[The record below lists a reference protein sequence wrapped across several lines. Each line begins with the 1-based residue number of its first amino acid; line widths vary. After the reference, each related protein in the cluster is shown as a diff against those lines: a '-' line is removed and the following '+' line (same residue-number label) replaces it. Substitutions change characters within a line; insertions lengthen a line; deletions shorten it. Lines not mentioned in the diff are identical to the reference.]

1 MMSAKLIIIAG
12 PQQGTTLELIEQEML
27 MGREP
32 SNWLYIAD
40 SAVSR
45 RHCVI
50 RKEADQFKILDL
62 ESHNGTFV
70 NDVPVQERILQEGD
84 RIAIGESL
92 LLFIRQEFETASAQG
107 MTQPDEGLLIAK
119 STIELRMQDGVYFHP
134 EKLPAERL
142 LSDRIAKGFSG
153 LLRFSNAL
161 NSILT
166 LEELEQTLM
175 HLLFEMIPAQRGI
188 IVFKEQNS
196 EELSYNHPRDRLGGR
211 IPRFAV
217 SQTILNRV
225 LVENVAILSNDI
237 KKDQAFL
244 SAKSLSASDVNS
256 LLAVPLAIR
265 DRVLGAVYMDTTELS
280 SSFNEDH
287 LELSTAAAA
296 ITAMAIENLRH
307 LEWLK
312 SENSRLQA
320 EINLEHNMIGESL
333 RMREIYKMIGRVGPA
348 DSTVLIRG
356 ESGTGKELVARAV
369 YKNSI
374 RSENPF
380 VAINCAALPE
390 TLLESELFGYEKGA
404 FTGATNQKK
413 GKLEV
418 ADTGTVFLDEIAE
431 LSPTLQAKL
440 LRALQEHEFE
450 RIGGV
455 RPIHID
461 VRFIAATNKNLEEAI
476 TQGTFRQDLYY
487 RLNVVSITMPPL
499 RERKEDIPLLATY
512 FTSKHAKKSKR
523 RVLGISSQA
532 RACLMSYDWPGNIRE
547 LENAIERAVVLGT
560 VDFIL
565 PEDLPESLF
574 DSQEQKNPVAVPF
587 YDAVRESK
595 KQIILKALESSN
607 GDYTE
612 AARLLGVHPNNL
624 HRLIRTLD
632 MKRAFKN

>member
-1 MMSAKLIIIAG
+1 MSAKLIIIAG

-107 MTQPDEGLLIAK
+107 IAQPDEGLLIAK
-119 STIELRMQDGVYFHP
+119 STIELRMQNGVYLHP

-175 HLLFEMIPAQRGI
+175 DLLFEMIPAQRGI

-196 EELSYNHPRDRLGGR
+196 EELSYNHPRDRLAGR

-312 SENSRLQA
+312 NENSRLQA

-333 RMREIYKMIGRVGPA
+333 RMREVYKMIGRVGPA

-369 YKNSI
+369 YKSST

-574 DSQEQKNPVAVPF
+574 DSQEQKNPGAVPF

>member
-1 MMSAKLIIIAG
+1 MMGAKLIIIAG

-32 SNWLYIAD
+32 SNWLWIAD
-40 SAVSR
+40 SAISR

-50 RKEADQFKILDL
+50 RKEADQFKIVDL

-84 RIAIGESL
+84 RIAIGDSL
-92 LLFIRQEFETASAQG
+92 LLFIRQEFETASSQG
-107 MTQPDEGLLIAK
+107 VAQPDEGLLIAK
-119 STIELRMQDGVYFHP
+119 STIELRIQDGVYFHP
-134 EKLPAERL
+134 EKLPAERPL
-142 LSDRIAKGFSG
+142 AEQIAKGFSG

-161 NSILT
+161 NSILS

-175 HLLFEMIPAQRGI
+175 DLLFEMIPAQRGI

-196 EELSYNHPRDRLGGR
+196 EELSYKHPRDRLAGQ

-237 KKDQAFL
+237 KKDQALL

-265 DRVLGAVYMDTTELS
+265 NRVLGAIYMDTTELS
-280 SSFNEDH
+280 ASFNEDH

-312 SENSRLQA
+312 NENSRLQA

-333 RMREIYKMIGRVGPA
+333 RMREVYKMIGRVGPA

-369 YKNSI
+369 YKNST
-374 RSENPF
+374 RSGNPF

-440 LRALQEHEFE
+440 LRVLQEHEFE

-455 RPIHID
+455 RPINID

-523 RVLGISSQA
+523 RVLGVSSQA

-574 DSQEQKNPVAVPF
+574 DSQEQKNPGAIPF
-587 YDAVRESK
+587 YDAVRDSK

-607 GDYTE
+607 GNYTE

-632 MKRAFKN
+632 IKRASKN